1 MLNQIIKP
9 VDQLD
14 NSVENII
21 NQQEVRNYIKTY
33 FPTRSEYELKELCKA
48 FQIINDKI
56 ETAYAEGLSYCLIPV
71 SEFVDELMP
80 RSVSVTT
87 DMRLFKDIEIELRNK
102 GYDYTFVSLSLF
114 HYDPK
119 YIAISLNNNNDAN
132 NEEMYEAVRT
142 MESRYNRG
150 GYIIMGVICLIATL
164 ISLIFII

>member
-48 FQIINDKI
+48 FHIISDKI
-56 ETAYAEGLSYCLIPV
+56 ETAYAEGLSYCLI
-71 SEFVDELMP
+71 SIYEFVDELMP

-87 DMRLFKDIEIELRNK
+87 DMRLFNDIKIELKNK
-102 GYDYTFVSLSLF
+102 GYDYTFVSLSQF
-114 HYDPK
+114 DKDPK
-119 YIAISLNNNNDAN
+119 FIAISLNNNNDN
-132 NEEMYEAVRT
+132 NEEMYDEIRN
-142 MESRYNRG
+142 MKNQYKKND
-150 GYIIMGVICLIATL
+150 YKVIAAISLIAAL